1 MTFSQFKRIYE
12 KKSSDSKR
20 LYEWMTIADLNTKDA
35 TSDFTKR
42 KRAIRTSLYKGENV
56 TSRIVKGSYDRNED
70 AMTFEFVTTATIKA
84 HPAGSEFK
92 RTDPFNNFNL
102 IPNPDRKYH
111 MYVKVLNFMEWLR
124 GTRPEQ
130 LSESPITD
138 REILDVL
145 NSAYVQLFC
154 DDPSFQ
160 YQTAN
165 YTLSQVDASI
175 YPTNIAPKKWNKVH
189 GDYNFLCKHL
199 KGLLDQIGFF
209 LPQMASIANQVIQKE
224 GL

>member
-1 MTFSQFKRIYE
+1 MTFLQFKRIYE

-124 GTRPEQ
+124 GTRPDS
-130 LSESPITD
+130 LASSPITWQ
-138 REILDVL
+138 EVKEVL
-145 NSAYVQLFC
+145 ESAYVQLFC

-175 YPTNIAPKKWNKVH
+175 YPTNIPPKKWNKIH

-209 LPQMASIANQVIQKE
+209 LPQMASVATRIIKQQN
-224 GL
+224 L

>member
-1 MTFSQFKRIYE
+1 MTVKDFLRIYE
-12 KKSSDSKR
+12 NRTISSKR
-20 LYEWMTIADLNTKDA
+20 LREWMTIADLNNPDA
-35 TSDFTKR
+35 SSDFTKK

-56 TSRIVKGSYDRNED
+56 TARIVQGSYDRND
-70 AMTFEFVTTATIKA
+70 DSMTFEFVTTATIKA

-102 IPNPDRKYH
+102 VPNPSRKYH

-124 GTRPEQ
+124 GTRPDS
-130 LSESPITD
+130 LASSPITPQ
-138 REILDVL
+138 EVKEVL
-145 NSAYVQLFC
+145 ESAYVQLFC

-175 YPTNIAPKKWNKVH
+175 YPTNIPPKKWNKIH

-209 LPQMASIANQVIQKE
+209 LNQMASVATRIIKQQN
-224 GL
+224 L

>member
-1 MTFSQFKRIYE
+1 MTFGQFKRLYE
-12 KKSSDSKR
+12 KKPHDSHR
-20 LYEWMTIADLNTKDA
+20 LLEWMTIADLNVNDA

-56 TSRIVKGSYDRNED
+56 TSRIVKGSYDRND
-70 AMTFEFVTTATIKA
+70 DSMTFEFVTTATIKA
-84 HPAGSEFK
+84 HPAGSQFMK
-92 RTDPFNNFNL
+92 TDPHNNFAL
-102 IPNPDRKYH
+102 IPNHDRKYH
-111 MYVKVLNFMEWLR
+111 MFVKVLNFMELLR
-124 GTRPEQ
+124 GTRPES
-130 LSESPITD
+130 LSETPITD
-138 REILDVL
+138 REVKDVL
-145 NSAYVQLFC
+145 ETAYVQLFC

-175 YPTNIAPKKWNKVH
+175 YPTSIPPKKWNKVH

-209 LPQMASIANQVIQKE
+209 LPQMASVANQVIQKE
-224 GL
+224 NL

>member
-12 KKSSDSKR
+12 KKPHDSKR
-20 LYEWMTIADLNTKDA
+20 LYEWMTIADLNVNDA

-56 TSRIVKGSYDRNED
+56 TSRIVQGSYDRYD
-70 AMTFEFVTTATIKA
+70 DSMTFEFVTTATIKA

-92 RTDPFNNFNL
+92 RTDPHNNFNL

-111 MYVKVLNFMEWLR
+111 MYVKVLNFMELLR
-124 GTRPEQ
+124 GTRPES
-130 LSESPITD
+130 LSETPISD
-138 REILDVL
+138 REIKDVL
-145 NSAYVQLFC
+145 ETAYVQLFC

-175 YPTNIAPKKWNKVH
+175 YPTSIAPKKWNKVH

-209 LPQMASIANQVIQKE
+209 LPQMASIASQIIQKE
-224 GL
+224 NL

>member
-1 MTFSQFKRIYE
+1 MNYRQLIRIHE
-12 KKSSDSKR
+12 NRPKNSNR
-20 LYEWMTIADLNTKDA
+20 LLEWMTIADLNNPDA
-35 TSDFTKR
+35 SSDFTKH
-42 KRAIRTSLYKGENV
+42 KRAIRTALYKGENITARI
-56 TSRIVKGSYDRNED
+56 TSGSYNRND
-70 AMTFEFVTTATIKA
+70 DSLTFEFTTTATIKA
-84 HPAGSEFK
+84 HPAGSTFK
-92 RTDPFNNFNL
+92 KTDPHNNFAL
-102 IPNPDRKYH
+102 IPNNDRKYH

-124 GTRPEQ
+124 GTRPDS
-130 LSESPITD
+130 LSDSPITE

-175 YPTNIAPKKWNKVH
+175 YPTNIPPKKWNKVH

-209 LPQMASIANQVIQKE
+209 LPQMASIATQIIQKE
-224 GL
+224 NL

>member
-1 MTFSQFKRIYE
+1 
-12 KKSSDSKR
+12 
-20 LYEWMTIADLNTKDA
+20 MTIADLNVRDA
-35 TSDFTKR
+35 TSNFTKR

-56 TSRIVKGSYDRNED
+56 TARIVNGSYDRSD
-70 AMTFEFVTTATIKA
+70 DSMTFEFVTTATIKA

-111 MYVKVLNFMEWLR
+111 MYVKVLNFMDWLR
-124 GTRPEQ
+124 GTRPES
-130 LSESPITD
+130 LSESPITEK
-138 REILDVL
+138 EILDVL

-175 YPTNIAPKKWNKVH
+175 YPTNIAPKKWNKVTT
-189 GDYNFLCKHL
+189 GVAAD
-199 KGLLDQIGFF
+199 
-209 LPQMASIANQVIQKE
+209 
-224 GL
+224 

>member
-1 MTFSQFKRIYE
+1 MTFSQFYNLYE
-12 KKSSDSKR
+12 KKTPDSHR
-20 LYEWMTIADLNTKDA
+20 LQEWMTIADLNNPDA
-35 TSDFTKR
+35 SSDFTKR

-56 TSRIVKGSYDRNED
+56 TSRIVQGTYDKYD
-70 AMTFEFVTTATIKA
+70 DSMTFEFVTTATIKA

-92 RTDPFNNFNL
+92 KTDPHNNFAL
-102 IPNPDRKYH
+102 IPNNDRKYH

-124 GTRPEQ
+124 GTRPDS
-130 LSESPITD
+130 LSSSPITWQ
-138 REILDVL
+138 EVKEVL
-145 NSAYVQLFC
+145 ESAYVQLFC

-175 YPTNIAPKKWNKVH
+175 YPTNIPPKKWNKIH

-209 LPQMASIANQVIQKE
+209 LPQMASVATRIIKQQN
-224 GL
+224 L